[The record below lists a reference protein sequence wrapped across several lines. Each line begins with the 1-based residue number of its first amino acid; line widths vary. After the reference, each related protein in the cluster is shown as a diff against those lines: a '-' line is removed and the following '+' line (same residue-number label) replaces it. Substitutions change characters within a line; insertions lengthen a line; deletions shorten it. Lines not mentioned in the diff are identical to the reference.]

1 MEKEADME
9 MNLSREEK
17 RILIE
22 EKIRFFLDDHNGIM
36 KTADLEGLGIDYRRI
51 LALTQQGILT
61 RIKSGYYTLSSEN
74 YSQDQLV
81 WRMFPDG
88 ILTMES
94 ALFVYGYI
102 EKKPYNWTI
111 AISKNTSKSRF
122 NVDYP
127 ILEPY
132 YTEPEVLELGVTT
145 ARIGDGEMKIYTR
158 DRLIC
163 DVLKYQEKLDRETVK
178 SALRGYINDPKKD
191 VAALMEFAKERKVV
205 TKVQYMIGVWL

>member
-1 MEKEADME
+1 MEN
-9 MNLSREEK
+9 NLSREEK

-36 KTADLEGLGIDYRRI
+36 KTSDLEALGIDYRRI
-51 LALTQQGILT
+51 LTLTQQGILT
-61 RIKSGYYTLSSEN
+61 RIKSGYYTLSAEN

-94 ALFVYGYI
+94 ALYAYGYI

-111 AISKNTSKSRF
+111 AINKNTSKSRF

-132 YTEPEVLELGVTT
+132 YTEPEVLDLGVTT
-145 ARIGDGEMKIYTR
+145 IKVGDGSMKIYTK

-163 DVLKYQEKLDRETVK
+163 DVLKYQEKLDRELVK
-178 SALRGYINDPKKD
+178 SALRGYIDDPKKD
-191 VAALMEFAKERKVV
+191 VAALMDFAKKRKVT